1 MVERDADFAGP
12 ALFAQASSPEA
23 PAINLLAEMTAL
35 QAKRNDIDLKLA
47 SAKMALEKQMK
58 QQCPQIDKASTST
71 TPGPPPPR
79 APSEVYSVGS
89 SAQRLVRLPE
99 PGL

>member
-1 MVERDADFAGP
+1 MVERDADCAGP

-58 QQCPQIDKASTST
+58 QQCPQLDKVSTST

-79 APSEVYSVGS
+79 VPSEAYSVGS
-89 SAQRLVRLPE
+89 CAQRLVVLPE
-99 PGL
+99 PIL

>member
-12 ALFAQASSPEA
+12 ALFAQGPNPEA

-58 QQCPQIDKASTST
+58 QQCPQLDKVSTST
-71 TPGPPPPR
+71 TPGLGPPPVAAGP
-79 APSEVYSVGS
+79 A
-89 SAQRLVRLPE
+89 ALRLPQQSLRLSSSD
-99 PGL
+99 G